1 MSDLKSTF
9 EEKLHELVKLGKSNK
24 GILDLEK
31 VNDFFKEYNLD
42 GDKIDKI
49 YEYLESHSIVVL
61 HNNDLLDD
69 EPSEDALLELED
81 GDYSDEISEDYDE
94 MAPIGMVMSDDPVK
108 LYLKE
113 IGSYPLL
120 SIAEE
125 IELARQKAEEE
136 MRIKQEQE
144 EIKLKAKEEKR
155 RRQEEK
161 TLFEAVDDFIEY
173 APKRMQDNGK
183 PLSRGTLWQYGQMRR
198 SLAEFAKSCKKKD
211 WQIKEVNKTFYDSYV
226 EFLYGL
232 GYKMNT
238 VGKHIKNLK
247 AAINSLPAQQRNI
260 CEFIEYK
267 KCKKLAEDVDN
278 VYLNEEELNTLANI
292 ELTEAQ
298 DRVRDQFLLLAWTGC
313 RYSDLPQI
321 SAINRKGNVLKIE
334 QTKTGATPAI
344 PLFPEVE
351 RIFAKYD
358 NGNAMPPVIENQAF
372 NRAIKEI
379 CRLAGFMSQESVTHT
394 INGKRVKDFYE
405 KWELVSAH
413 TARRSF
419 ATNLYKRGF
428 PTIGIMKLTGH
439 KTEKAF
445 HTYIKV
451 NAEENAEMMMEL
463 WNKMSEE

>member
-1 MSDLKSTF
+1 MAQVRFFLSNKVNSDNLSEITLRLSAGRGIAFSAKTTIF
-9 EEKLHELVKLGKSNK
+9 IEPQYWEPELRINPKTEKNTIFDGHIRIPKREIEGKSYYERINALLNK
-24 GILDLEK
+24 LRAEILDRIRVDTPNKEWLKDLIDRFVNPDKYERIEK
-31 VNDFFKEYNLD
+31 E
-42 GDKIDKI
+42 
-49 YEYLESHSIVVL
+49 
-61 HNNDLLDD
+61 
-69 EPSEDALLELED
+69 
-81 GDYSDEISEDYDE
+81 
-94 MAPIGMVMSDDPVK
+94 
-108 LYLKE
+108 
-113 IGSYPLL
+113 
-120 SIAEE
+120 
-125 IELARQKAEEE
+125 KAEKEAE
-136 MRIKQEQE
+136 QRHQE
-144 EIKLKAKEEKR
+144 EIRQKAKEEKR

-161 TLFEAVDDFIEY
+161 TLFETVADFIEY

-198 SLAEFAKSCKKKD
+198 SLAEFAKSCNRKD
-211 WQIKEVNKTFYDSYV
+211 WAIKEVNKNFYDGYV

-247 AAINSLPAQQRNI
+247 AAINSLPAQQRNV

-278 VYLNEEELNTLANI
+278 VYLNEEELSILANI
-292 ELTEAQ
+292 ELTDAQ

-379 CRLAGFMSQESVTHT
+379 CRLAGFKSQESITHT

>member
-1 MSDLKSTF
+1 MATIEISTS
-9 EEKLHELVKLGKSNK
+9 KRKDKDGKQELLLRFKHSNIYAERVKTGLFINEHY
-24 GILDLEK
+24 L
-31 VNDFFKEYNLD
+31 NDIIQ
-42 GDKIDKI
+42 DK
-49 YEYLESHSIVVL
+49 
-61 HNNDLLDD
+61 
-69 EPSEDALLELED
+69 EPSYKTTLDTSLNEERKYHLGIRSQLKIIE
-81 GDYSDEISEDYDE
+81 SEIFTKFRSAEQLGFE
-94 MAPIGMVMSDDPVK
+94 KGWVG
-108 LYLKE
+108 E
-113 IGSYPLL
+113 IVFNYVH
-120 SIAEE
+120 AEE

-144 EIKLKAKEEKR
+144 EIKLKAEEEKR

-344 PLFPEVE
+344 PIFPEVE

>member
-1 MSDLKSTF
+1 MATIEISISKRKDKHGMQELMLRFKHSNLYAERVKTGLYIQEKYLTDVTQDKEPSYKTTLDVALN
-9 EEKLHELVKLGKSNK
+9 EERRYHLGIRTQVKTLESEIFSKFRDTDQSN
-24 GILDLEK
+24 LEK
-31 VNDFFKEYNLD
+31 GWVGEIVYNQV
-42 GDKIDKI
+42 
-49 YEYLESHSIVVL
+49 H
-61 HNNDLLDD
+61 
-69 EPSEDALLELED
+69 
-81 GDYSDEISEDYDE
+81 
-94 MAPIGMVMSDDPVK
+94 
-108 LYLKE
+108 
-113 IGSYPLL
+113 
-120 SIAEE
+120 AEE
-125 IELARQKAEEE
+125 IAIARQKEEE
-136 MRIKQEQE
+136 EKRAKQEQE
-144 EIKLKAKEEKR
+144 EIRQKAKEEKR

-161 TLFEAVDDFIEY
+161 TLFETVDDFIEY

-260 CEFIEYK
+260 CELIEYK

-292 ELTEAQ
+292 ELTEVQ

-358 NGNAMPPVIENQAF
+358 NGNTMPPVIENQAF

-451 NAEENAEMMMEL
+451 NAEENAEMMIEL
-463 WNKMSEE
+463 WDKLSKK